1 MSKISRHTRWLKRF
15 KTRCWDG
22 RKISIAYGEKERESG
37 RIQKKKNFIFHFFK
51 TFDSREKEKKN
62 RLKRESA
69 RRANLLTQPS
79 SSQTHI
85 PTHSSSALLSS
96 LLDGF
101 LQDFRRPLSHG
112 IYFNEQG
119 RGGNCVS
126 IRPKHQQLG
135 RFDILKNSIFLLI
148 SVFIIWYST
157 CQIFGPHCF
166 MFLHIYLNECLYVEF
181 IFK

>member
-1 MSKISRHTRWLKRF
+1 
-15 KTRCWDG
+15 
-22 RKISIAYGEKERESG
+22 
-37 RIQKKKNFIFHFFK
+37 
-51 TFDSREKEKKN
+51 
-62 RLKRESA
+62 
-69 RRANLLTQPS
+69 LTQPS

-96 LLDGF
+96 LLRISSGF
-101 LQDFRRPLSHG
+101 SPPFKSRHLLQWA
-112 IYFNEQG
+112 G

-157 CQIFGPHCF
+157 CQIFGRHCF
-166 MFLHIYLNECLYVEF
+166 MFLHIYLNGMNACMSSLYLNNR
-181 IFK
+181 